1 MQLLCLFSQIMDSS
15 TKKAYWHLHIAV
27 LIFGFTAILGKLISC
42 NHFTLVWHRM
52 WLASVCFLFLPNFI
66 RAITNISKKSFLML
80 LGIGCLVAVHWLTF
94 YGSIKIG
101 KSASLTL
108 GCFGLT
114 SCFTSI
120 LEPLIFKKK
129 FNQTEILLG
138 LMALLGIAIIAYYAP
153 SESSEGGNF
162 TLAIIVGVFSTF
174 VAALFSTINS
184 GLANKIDT
192 KVISFTELVG
202 GFLFLNV
209 LLILSPL
216 LAQFNTIIPLKDF
229 KLMPLTDNPSFIPS
243 QYADFIWIGLL
254 AIVCTNIAFVMNLNA
269 MKKVSAFTANLA
281 INLEPVYGIILAAL
295 ILNEHQM
302 LNTQF
307 YIGTTI
313 ILSSVILHAILK
325 NYARKH
331 QPNN

>member
-1 MQLLCLFSQIMDSS
+1 MDKA
-15 TKKAYWHLHIAV
+15 TKNAYWQLHIAV
-27 LIFGFTAILGKLISC
+27 LIFGFTAILGKLISSD
-42 NHFTLVWHRM
+42 HFTLVWHRM
-52 WLASVCFLFLPNFI
+52 WLAALCFFLIPNFYKLLKV
-66 RAITNISKKSFLML
+66 ISFKNFLML
-80 LGIGCLVAVHWLTF
+80 IGIGCLVAIHWLTF

-129 FNQTEILLG
+129 FNTIEILLG
-138 LMALLGIAIIAYYAP
+138 LLALVGITIIAYYSP
-153 SESSEGGNF
+153 SESKEGGNF
-162 TLAIIVGVFSTF
+162 SLAIIVGVFSTF

-192 KVISFTELVG
+192 KVISFSELLG

-209 LLILSPL
+209 ILLFAPL
-216 LAQFNTIIPLKDF
+216 FSQYQTVLPLHSF
-229 KLMPLTDNPSFIPS
+229 QVLPITNHPSFINSP
-243 QYADFIWIGLL
+243 YADFIWIAIL

-281 INLEPVYGIILAAL
+281 INLEPIYGIILAAI
-295 ILNEHQM
+295 ILKEYEM
-302 LNTQF
+302 LNIQF
-307 YIGTTI
+307 YIGTSI
-313 ILSSVILHAILK
+313 ILSSVILHAIIK
-325 NYARKH
+325 NYGK
-331 QPNN
+331 QYQ

>member
-1 MQLLCLFSQIMDSS
+1 MDSS
-15 TKKAYWHLHIAV
+15 TKKAYWQLHIAV

-52 WLASVCFLFLPNFI
+52 WLAAFCFLFIPKFI
-66 RAITNISKKSFLML
+66 SIIRSTPKKSFIKL
-80 LGIGCLVAVHWLTF
+80 LGIGCLVAIHWLTF

-114 SCFTSI
+114 SFFTSI

-129 FNQTEILLG
+129 FDRTEILLG
-138 LMALLGIAIIAYYAP
+138 LLALLGIAIIAYYAP
-153 SESSEGGNF
+153 AKSNEGGNF

-192 KVISFTELVG
+192 KVISFAELVG

-209 LLILSPL
+209 LLIFSPL
-216 LAQFNTIIPLKDF
+216 LINLNTIP
-229 KLMPLTDNPSFIPS
+229 
-243 QYADFIWIGLL
+243 
-254 AIVCTNIAFVMNLNA
+254 
-269 MKKVSAFTANLA
+269 
-281 INLEPVYGIILAAL
+281 IN
-295 ILNEHQM
+295 
-302 LNTQF
+302 
-307 YIGTTI
+307 
-313 ILSSVILHAILK
+313 
-325 NYARKH
+325 
-331 QPNN
+331 